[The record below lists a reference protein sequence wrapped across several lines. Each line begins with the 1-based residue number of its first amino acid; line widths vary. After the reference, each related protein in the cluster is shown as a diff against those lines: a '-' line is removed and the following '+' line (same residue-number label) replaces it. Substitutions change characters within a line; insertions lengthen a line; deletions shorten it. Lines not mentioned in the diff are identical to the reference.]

1 MKLLLFAARLLSR
14 NTDRANP
21 AGDAANGK
29 KLFLRDGCYEC
40 HGYAG
45 QGGAAGARIAT
56 IGLNAQGL
64 IRYVRAPGG
73 AMPAY
78 TDKVITD
85 QELTDIWA
93 YLQTMPK
100 AKPAKDIPLPERA
113 DRSNSERPTLAQRSQ
128 TRARDLLVFGR
139 FDAGNTHRAYAFA
152 FVQNRKPALH
162 RQPARETSALPRVLW
177 SRLPETWSALSRA
190 PPCAPSESRSP
201 DSAASLRPCAPDAA
215 GIRLH
220 PPPRC

>member
-1 MKLLLFAARLLSR
+1 MKLLLFAAVLLAA
-14 NTDRANP
+14 TLLAQGP

-64 IRYVRAPGG
+64 IRYVRAPAG

-85 QELTDIWA
+85 QELTDIHA
-93 YLQTMPK
+93 YLQTMAK
-100 AKPAKDIPLPERA
+100 AKPAKDIPLL
-113 DRSNSERPTLAQRSQ
+113 N
-128 TRARDLLVFGR
+128 
-139 FDAGNTHRAYAFA
+139 
-152 FVQNRKPALH
+152 AL
-162 RQPARETSALPRVLW
+162 EKK
-177 SRLPETWSALSRA
+177 
-190 PPCAPSESRSP
+190 
-201 DSAASLRPCAPDAA
+201 
-215 GIRLH
+215 
-220 PPPRC
+220 